1 MSDESPKPEPDAA
14 APAQPER
21 VAVPEGMESVLP
33 EDAPRITLP
42 LFEGPLDLLLYLIKR
57 DKIDIHDIPIAP
69 ITHQYMEYLELMQSL
84 NLDVAGE
91 FMVMAATLIHIKSK
105 MLVPIEPTEAEGD
118 EEYVDPREELVQRLL
133 EFQRYKEAAGIL
145 HQQAQI
151 RAATWTRPDAVL
163 PRFDDAGEEMLEAG
177 LYDLIAAFKELLD
190 RRKALLAHEV
200 EAEGPPVEERMERAA
215 RDDPRGRV
223 ARVPGAV
230 RLARHEGRDDRDV
243 PRPAGARPP
252 EARAGLP
259 ARDIRVDPGVPTD
272 RAARRS
278 AARSGGVAGERTDL
292 AEKDDEKKKAS
303 ALEAYVAGPPVNE
316 PDDVGEVPGVE
327 PFSEARAL
335 PLEGEEASV
344 LPPQQI
350 RAVLEALVFASP
362 QPITPRDI
370 TRVLQGVAR
379 EDWERE
385 LAGLRADY
393 ARDERGLQLVE
404 VAGGYQ
410 VTTRPEYND
419 WVREL
424 TSPRTPT
431 RLSIQALETLAV
443 IAYKQPVTLPEIIAL
458 RGVKSGGVV
467 KTLLEKRLI
476 RITGRKEVVGRPMLY
491 GTTKQFLLH
500 FGLKDLGELPRIEE
514 FAEVLGEEVDV
525 AGLKRA
531 IESPLPVETE
541 LSDPEGE
548 QIPLFEGPPPESGD
562 EPGGDGTPEAQ
573 SS

>member
-1 MSDESPKPEPDAA
+1 M
-14 APAQPER
+14 
-21 VAVPEGMESVLP
+21 
-33 EDAPRITLP
+33 
-42 LFEGPLDLLLYLIKR
+42 
-57 DKIDIHDIPIAP
+57 
-69 ITHQYMEYLELMQSL
+69 
-84 NLDVAGE
+84 
-91 FMVMAATLIHIKSK
+91 
-105 MLVPIEPTEAEGD
+105 
-118 EEYVDPREELVQRLL
+118 
-133 EFQRYKEAAGIL
+133 
-145 HQQAQI
+145 
-151 RAATWTRPDAVL
+151 
-163 PRFDDAGEEMLEAG
+163 
-177 LYDLIAAFKELLD
+177 
-190 RRKALLAHEV
+190 
-200 EAEGPPVEERMERAA
+200 
-215 RDDPRGRV
+215 
-223 ARVPGAV
+223 
-230 RLARHEGRDDRDV
+230 
-243 PRPAGARPP
+243 
-252 EARAGLP
+252 
-259 ARDIRVDPGVPTD
+259 
-272 RAARRS
+272 
-278 AARSGGVAGERTDL
+278 
-292 AEKDDEKKKAS
+292 
-303 ALEAYVAGPPVNE
+303 AGPPVSE

-327 PFSEARAL
+327 PAPEARAL
-335 PLEGEEASV
+335 PAEGEEASV

-362 QPITPRDI
+362 QPITPKEI

-404 VAGGYQ
+404 VAGGHQ

-424 TSPRTPT
+424 IDPRTPT

-531 IESPLPVETE
+531 IESPLPVETA
-541 LSDPEGE
+541 LADPEGE

-562 EPGGDGTPEAQ
+562 EPGGNNPPEDPNEPSEDKIPPWKNA
-573 SS
+573 SRRSWRAPASRRVGAPKR